1 MRFTMREFGAFEA
14 KNKFGQLLD
23 IVEHGEEVMI
33 TRHGK
38 EVARIVPARH
48 QINREESR
56 AAIQRIRDRAEE
68 LKLGQF
74 DWPEWKTYRDEGR
87 P

>member
-1 MRFTMREFGAFEA
+1 MKAFGAFEA

-38 EVARIVPARH
+38 EVARIVPSRQH
-48 QINREESR
+48 INRVESR
-56 AAIQRIRDRAEE
+56 AAVQRIRDRANS
-68 LKLGQF
+68 LKLGHF
-74 DWPEWKTYRDEGR
+74 DWPEWKAYRDEGR